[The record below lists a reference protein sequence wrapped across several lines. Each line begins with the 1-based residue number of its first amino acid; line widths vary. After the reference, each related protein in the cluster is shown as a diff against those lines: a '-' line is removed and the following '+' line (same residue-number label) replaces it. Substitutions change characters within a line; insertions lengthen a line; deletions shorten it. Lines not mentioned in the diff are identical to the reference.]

1 MRFATFF
8 LLSLL
13 VAACTSSAR
22 MRPISYDYLLND
34 GNSKVWMINE
44 MSIDKTNIAPRRDSQ
59 KELLIFFSD
68 GQFQYIPVQE
78 LGHKKGRIG
87 SYYLDSEEKTLKLNF
102 KEDTWHFKLNQIT
115 EEVIY
120 MSPMPDSKVE
130 FSMEIVPLKQLF
142 FED

>member
-1 MRFATFF
+1 MRGNVF
-8 LLSLL
+8 LLLL
-13 VAACTSSAR
+13 LLASCTSSAR

-44 MSIDKTNIAPRRDSQ
+44 MSIDKTNIAPRIDTQ
-59 KELLIFFSD
+59 KELLIFYSD
-68 GQFQYIPVQE
+68 GHFQYIPVQE
-78 LGHKKGRIG
+78 LGHKKGSVG
-87 SYYLDSEEKTLKLNF
+87 SYFLDSEEKTLKLYF
-102 KEDTWHFKLNQIT
+102 KEDIWHFKLNQIT